1 MLDTGD
7 SICGHIDAMDFFR
20 RFINRF
26 SNRIDIDIEIKFM
39 RCGKK
44 IFLVEEKKVEKTQPR
59 KNFFSVGYKFDFDIY
74 TTLASKK
81 ISHLSA
87 P

>member
-44 IFLVEEKKVEKTQPR
+44 FFWWRKKKLKKRNPG
-59 KNFFSVGYKFDFDIY
+59 KNFFVDI
-74 TTLASKK
+74 
-81 ISHLSA
+81 
-87 P
+87 